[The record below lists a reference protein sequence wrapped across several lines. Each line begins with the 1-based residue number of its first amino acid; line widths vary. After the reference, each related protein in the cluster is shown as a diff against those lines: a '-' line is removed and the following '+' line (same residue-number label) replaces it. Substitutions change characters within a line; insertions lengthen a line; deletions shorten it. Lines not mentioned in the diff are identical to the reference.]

1 MRLNGLVL
9 GDRDTDNHEK
19 KCHFPIIL
27 WAGGSMARFFDNSM
41 TMSFILS
48 EKVYF
53 DRFRFRLK
61 NNRNE

>member
-27 WAGGSMARFFDNSM
+27 WAGGLITGAKRKNYQKY
-41 TMSFILS
+41 SFETLAGQS
-48 EKVYF
+48 ELY
-53 DRFRFRLK
+53 
-61 NNRNE
+61 

>member
-27 WAGGSMARFFDNSM
+27 WAGGLITKLIKNKIFFSDKIIRTSQ
-41 TMSFILS
+41 
-48 EKVYF
+48 
-53 DRFRFRLK
+53 
-61 NNRNE
+61 